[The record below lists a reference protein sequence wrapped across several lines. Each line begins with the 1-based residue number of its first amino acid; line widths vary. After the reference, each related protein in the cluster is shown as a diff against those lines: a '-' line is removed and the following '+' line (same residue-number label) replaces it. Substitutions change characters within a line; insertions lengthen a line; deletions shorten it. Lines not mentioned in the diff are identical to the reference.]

1 MWSLIAWVIV
11 GGIAG
16 WIASI
21 VMKTDEQMGCITNI
35 IVGMIGS
42 LVGGAIVVLLTTGRI
57 DLLNTSFND
66 LNLAS
71 ILVSI
76 LGAVVFLWV
85 VKLLRR

>member
-21 VMKTDEQMGCITNI
+21 IMKTDEQMGCITNI

-71 ILVSI
+71 ILISI

>member
-21 VMKTDEQMGCITNI
+21 IMKTDEQMGCITNI